1 LNPDRERGL
10 GRHSLGYRAALAVIG
25 RSKPSLAVVTALCAA
40 LTLGACGGDLDKNSV
55 EQQVSEKGGEG
66 EPLGFP
72 LLATKNTTRV
82 AGEDAVEDAA
92 AVASAVYPGFDAQQ
106 RPQAVTLVDKHD
118 WRAAIAAAVLMAPP
132 IRAPILLTD
141 GADLPDA
148 TDHALDRLRPSGTPL
163 AGRAQ
168 AFEIGDARAGGLRR
182 ISVPSKDP
190 FELASAVEALA
201 FRLTGQRPSDVVVT
215 SAADSRYAMPAAA
228 WAAKSGDPVLF
239 TNKDNLP
246 AATRKAIARRDE
258 PAIYVLGPRSVIGDG
273 VLRRLKSLGRVRRIA
288 GRDPVENAIAFA
300 RFADGDFG
308 WGVRDPGHGL
318 SIANVER
325 PLDAAAAAALA
336 ASGSYAPLV
345 VTDSAD
351 ALPPSL
357 RGYLLDIQPGYQTD
371 PVRGVYN
378 HAWLLGDESAIGGA
392 VQGKIDE
399 LTEIVKVRLGEPQ

>member
-1 LNPDRERGL
+1 LRNPPL
-10 GRHSLGYRAALAVIG
+10 GRHRLGYRAPLAVLRRPKPPLALAI
-25 RSKPSLAVVTALCAA
+25 ALCAA
-40 LTLGACGGDLDKNSV
+40 LSLAACGGDLGKSAI
-55 EQQVSEKGGEG
+55 EQQVSEKGGKTEL
-66 EPLGFP
+66 LGFP

-82 AGEDAVEDAA
+82 AGQDPVEDAA

-106 RPQAVTLVDKHD
+106 RPQAVTLVDKDD
-118 WRAAIAAAVLMAPP
+118 WRAGIAASALTAPP
-132 IRAPILLTD
+132 VRAPILLTD

-148 TDHALDRLRPSGTPL
+148 TGRALDRLQPSGTPL

-168 AFEIGDARAGGLRR
+168 AFAIGDARAGKLRG

-190 FELASAVEALA
+190 FELASAIEALG
-201 FRLTGQRPSDVVVT
+201 FRLTGQRPRDVVVT
-215 SAADSRYAMPAAA
+215 SAADPRYAMPAAA

-239 TNKDNLP
+239 TNRDSLP
-246 AATRKAIARRDE
+246 AATRQAIERRDR

-273 VLRRLKSLGRVRRIA
+273 VVRKLESLGRVRRIA
-288 GRDPVENAIAFA
+288 GAGPVENAIAFA
-300 RFADGDFG
+300 RFKDGNFG

-318 SIANVER
+318 SIANLAR

-336 ASGSYAPLV
+336 ASGSYAPLL

-351 ALPPSL
+351 ALPPAL
-357 RGYLLDIQPGYQTD
+357 RGFLLDIQPGYQTD

-399 LTEIVKVRLGEPQ
+399 LTEIVKVRVGEPQ